1 MSLLI
6 ILKRLLAEPLLAV
19 SLVLFFLCSVLF
31 SLLYFRV
38 QRPRRGT
45 MEWMQRV
52 DAPHF
57 AAPKLQRLQWSDVA
71 WLVLSVAC
79 ASLLRFFYLFI
90 YLRLHTRSNTLAILV
105 EASGF
110 FLSRLLM
117 GGFLAG
123 GIYLLV
129 RLLFHRTM
137 PALCTAALSGL
148 LLNENLDS
156 TLFLCLSLL
165 FLYLWMV
172 SSHEAPLAL
181 TGLWFV
187 LSGGFYAVAL
197 LSCWPLAWL
206 APFYTAVY
214 TVTQILRYRSRD
226 PLQRGRKLLISLLL
240 TALCLLL
247 GVGILWLAYC
257 LRSERFGVTSP
268 LALLSSPEFYRSFFS
283 AARHQLSELFVRSSG
298 YFAGLF
304 FEDSFL
310 FIAGSL
316 SLIPLLHGVF
326 CLKDS
331 RCLWLLGLLPCVGV
345 LWLLCGIY
353 LFPLPL
359 LLVLGY
365 QWSVNSEKNKH
376 VLTLLSAASLAVFY
390 GTCII
395 LH

>member
-6 ILKRLLAEPLLAV
+6 ILRGILAEPLLTVA
-19 SLVLFFLCSVLF
+19 LVLFFLCSLLF

-57 AAPKLQRLQWSDVA
+57 AAPKLYRLQWSDLA

-90 YLRLHTRSNTLAILV
+90 YLHLHTRSNTLAILM

-110 FLSRLLM
+110 FLTRLVM

-137 PALCTAALSGL
+137 PALCAAALSGL

-165 FLYLWMV
+165 FLYLWMA
-172 SSHEAPLAL
+172 SNHEAPLAL

-187 LSGGFYAVAL
+187 LSGGFYAIAL
-197 LSCWPLAWL
+197 LSCWPAAWL
-206 APFYTAVY
+206 APFYVAVY
-214 TVTQILRYRSRD
+214 VVTQFLRYRSRD
-226 PLQRGRKLLISLLL
+226 PLQRNKKLLISLLL
-240 TALCLLL
+240 TALCLIA
-247 GVGILWLAYC
+247 GVGLLWLVYC
-257 LRSERFGVTSP
+257 LSSNRWGGTSP
-268 LALLSSPEFYRSFFS
+268 LALLSSPEFYRSFFPV
-283 AARHQLSELFVRSSG
+283 ARHQISELFVRPSS

-310 FIAGSL
+310 FLAGSL

-326 CLKDS
+326 LLKDS

-353 LFPLPL
+353 LLPLPL
-359 LLVLGY
+359 LLILSY
-365 QWSVNSEKNKH
+365 QWSVNSEKGKH
-376 VLTLLSAASLAVFY
+376 VLTLLSAASMAVFY
-390 GTCII
+390 SACII